1 MAGQSEG
8 FATVA
13 SKLKN
18 TRTVVQNILDLKLV
32 AARAI
37 SQITF
42 LDRRIDPSCPKGW
55 VLQYVGARCTCTCVQ
70 DKSSWTV
77 LATGIECTYILVGEL
92 LYLDTV
98 GTVLLG

>member
-1 MAGQSEG
+1 MAGRSEG

-13 SKLKN
+13 WKLKN
-18 TRTVVQNILDLKLV
+18 TQTVVQNMLDLKLV

-55 VLQYVGARCTCTCVQ
+55 VLWYVGAICIYTCGQ
-70 DKSSWTV
+70 DKSSWSV
-77 LATGIECTYILVGEL
+77 LATGIECN
-92 LYLDTV
+92 
-98 GTVLLG
+98 